1 MAFRLN
7 VYEQNQANAY
17 RDALDRQR
25 QAEEA
30 QRQAY
35 DRAMQAQANAQQ
47 AQNKQVNPLE
57 AVLSGIGDAIKNT
70 GDTLYNMAGTGGAAL
85 RDLFTGNAGTG
96 KYQNEW
102 KDYMKKSQYGDEN
115 LSDKDYYLKTG
126 GKAVD
131 AAATISD
138 LIPVVGQG
146 NALVKGMGK
155 AGITGMNIAQGVAS
169 GAVNPLIENG
179 SQATLEDVLRGG
191 VVGGA
196 GATAG
201 QYVGGKLANRVPGTS
216 RLSKIVNSN
225 VGRGAL
231 TGAASGAVAGGL
243 NAGLTGNDVLQGTL
257 QGAKS
262 GGLGGAAMAGTM
274 GVLGKGIEKLQNK
287 YGANTPAT
295 PTVAEAPTKPI
306 AQNVVEDTTPSRRN
320 IPITDY
326 DAGAQRVGV
335 RRNINVQGGDNG
347 AENVNVAN
355 RTQKASRKLI
365 DGVISPDNE
374 VKLPNTTKRYDK
386 TAIDIV
392 DSGKFDDPIETFRRM
407 GIPEDTIREL
417 VDKAESYAD
426 MNNEVFNAYG
436 LNSKSELPMLN
447 RKQYYEDN
455 LGQLTAKG
463 GNGNIRAEDVEDYMY
478 NHLRESAGTNY
489 LGGAKDDNWTILHN
503 LFGDRAK
510 DWSMDD
516 MYDAYRSLAKAQS
529 VDPMSSDNLA
539 FTLAGEPELNAKL
552 TQDLLDKIHP
562 RTQIN
567 VGQAPGDYFPDKVN
581 VRTSG
586 QLIQDV
592 TPGRAQANPTETQ
605 YTKRV
610 INPNPET
617 PTQARPAIRRATEM
631 PTEQQ
636 INPNL
641 SVGDRAKYE
650 RQLTVNRQRQG
661 AALLEQYG
669 TLDKPVRRAVGSPE
683 EVLSTLYDE
692 YGLTTPADVQYAAN
706 HVTGRDGVVSQM
718 TRELAGKAQNV
729 DTRIDKKWLDNI
741 MDLNGLDDK
750 EAKAVTN
757 QIAAALKRTSA
768 NGFTDGNT
776 TLDTVKQLEAQAS
789 RYKGKDGTYHN
800 ATPADKAKGAVIDLV
815 RDELQ
820 ARIWDAAGDA
830 SSVVTPQR
838 LQQLKDMYPGN
849 QKWANF
855 VDGTIANVKTGGDL
869 RHTMKPLVDG
879 SKIVNGSK
887 MAAGGYADRAYKA
900 ATSRNPIVAGG
911 QIAMDM
917 ALDSDF
923 AKQKR
928 ADRYARKAAK
938 AEAKLTGTDYVDPT
952 TGRAKTSGLSGT
964 ASELWQGTKKIA
976 GKAGKKV
983 GNVWDTLNNDTFSG
997 TTFKPLERNGQM
1009 QTLGDIANRQLYRQ
1023 AGLGAMR
1030 AQDAERDMQ
1039 NANMDMQNALQ
1050 DYNNASNDMFQAQ
1063 NYMQNMQQQSAG
1075 NGQLDRI
1082 SQAMDAA
1089 LMAGD
1094 ISSYSKLADLYKQ
1107 ALSIYQLQN
1116 PTATTSDA
1124 KALNATQAKAVTGL
1138 SQLQQLAAMQP
1149 GARTALSNSPLSGFI
1164 DLTGGDSYNS
1174 QADSLA
1180 STIGY
1185 LLSGANI
1192 KDDEIEA
1199 VKRDYIPSTF
1209 DSPTVRQQKL
1219 SRAEQLLRNYLADT
1233 NALTAL

>member
-7 VYEQNQANAY
+7 VHEQNQANAY
-17 RDALDRQR
+17 RDALEKQR

-35 DRAMQAQANAQQ
+35 DRAAQAQANAQQ
-47 AQNKQVNPLE
+47 AQSKQMNPLE
-57 AVLSGIGDAIKNT
+57 GVLSGIGDAVKNV

-102 KDYMKKSQYGDEN
+102 KDYAKKSIYGDEN

-131 AAATISD
+131 AASTVSD
-138 LIPVVGQG
+138 LIPGLGAGARVALNVG
-146 NALVKGMGK
+146 
-155 AGITGMNIAQGVAS
+155 QGVAS
-169 GAVNPLIENG
+169 GAVNPLIQYG
-179 SQATLEDVLRGG
+179 SGASLEDVLRGG
-191 VVGGA
+191 IVGGA
-196 GATAG
+196 GAGAG
-201 QYVGGKLANRVPGTS
+201 QYVGGKLASKVPGTS
-216 RLSKIVNSN
+216 RLSRIATSN
-225 VGRGAL
+225 LGRGAL

-243 NAGLTGNDVLQGTL
+243 NAGFTGNDILGGAL
-257 QGAKS
+257 QGAQS
-262 GGLGGAAMAGTM
+262 GGLGGATMAGVM
-274 GVLGKGIEKLQNK
+274 GVAGKGIEKLQNK
-287 YGANTPAT
+287 YGVNTPAT
-295 PTVAEAPTKPI
+295 PAVAQAPEVEAPTRPVV
-306 AQNVVEDTTPSRRN
+306 QNVVEDTTPTVKTPVKRG
-320 IPITDY
+320 IPVTDY
-326 DAGAQRVGV
+326 DAGEQNIRV
-335 RRNINVQGGDNG
+335 RRPDTEYSLGRRQGSNIDGILAPDNVRQLPNVKRPNPTIGEYMLGDSSVTRAADAVPRLIDETYGNGFTKPMFDDFFADLDDATRARLAQGVQDAAALNNMAGDEYTVNKSQLPKIKRSDYVKATGYSGKDIPEYMRPYLSEKNG
-347 AENVNVAN
+347 VPLGDGSWSQYMPKYNDGGTFTGTPDDVIQMYDNLANTNKSNANIYNAENVGMAL
-355 RTQKASRKLI
+355 AM
-365 DGVISPDNE
+365 
-374 VKLPNTTKRYDK
+374 
-386 TAIDIV
+386 
-392 DSGKFDDPIETFRRM
+392 DSD
-407 GIPEDTIREL
+407 L
-417 VDKAESYAD
+417 DKAVTGQFLKAGYPTRKIDVKGMPSIAD
-426 MNNEVFNAYG
+426 NIDVDA
-436 LNSKSELPMLN
+436 L
-447 RKQYYEDN
+447 
-455 LGQLTAKG
+455 G
-463 GNGNIRAEDVEDYMY
+463 GNTAPIKR
-478 NHLRESAGTNY
+478 
-489 LGGAKDDNWTILHN
+489 TIP
-503 LFGDRAK
+503 A
-510 DWSMDD
+510 
-516 MYDAYRSLAKAQS
+516 
-529 VDPMSSDNLA
+529 
-539 FTLAGEPELNAKL
+539 
-552 TQDLLDKIHP
+552 
-562 RTQIN
+562 RT
-567 VGQAPGDYFPDKVN
+567 
-581 VRTSG
+581 
-586 QLIQDV
+586 
-592 TPGRAQANPTETQ
+592 AQA
-605 YTKRV
+605 
-610 INPNPET
+610 PET
-617 PTQARPAIRRATEM
+617 PTQARPAIRRATDM
-631 PTEQQ
+631 PAERQV
-636 INPNL
+636 NPNL

-911 QIAMDM
+911 QIAMD
-917 ALDSDF
+917 AFLDSDR
-923 AKQKR
+923 ARQIR
-928 ADRYARKAAK
+928 ADHYAKKAAK

-952 TGRAKTSGLSGT
+952 SGRTKTSGLSGA
-964 ASELWQGTKKIA
+964 ASELWQGTKNIA
-976 GKAGKKV
+976 GKAGQKL
-983 GNVWDTLNNDTFSG
+983 GNAARTLNNETLLNARLG
-997 TTFKPLERNGQM
+997 GNVGQDYNM
-1009 QTLGDIANRQLYRQ
+1009 PSFGDLATRQTARQ

-1030 AQDAERDMQ
+1030 AQDTERDIQ
-1039 NANMDMQNALQ
+1039 NANIDMQNALQ
-1050 DYNNASNDMFQAQ
+1050 DYTNASNDMLQAQ
-1063 NYMQNMQQQSAG
+1063 NSMQNMQQQGTGASS
-1075 NGQLDRI
+1075 LDRI
-1082 SQAMDAA
+1082 SQALNAA

-1094 ISSYSKLADLYKQ
+1094 VNAYKQLADLYKQ
-1107 ALSIYQLQN
+1107 AAAIYQLQN

-1138 SQLQQLAAMQP
+1138 SQLQQLASMQP
-1149 GARTALSNSPLSGFI
+1149 GARTALSNSPLSGLV

-1192 KDDEIEA
+1192 KKDEIEA

-1209 DSPTVRQQKL
+1209 DSQAVRQQKL

>member
-17 RDALDRQR
+17 REALEKQR

-35 DRAMQAQANAQQ
+35 DRAVQAQANAQQ
-47 AQNKQVNPLE
+47 AQSKQMNPLE
-57 AVLSGIGDAIKNT
+57 AVLSGIGEAIKNT

-102 KDYMKKSQYGDEN
+102 KDYAKKSIYGDEN
-115 LSDKDYYLKTG
+115 LSDKDYYTKTG

-131 AAATISD
+131 AAATVSD
-138 LIPVVGQG
+138 LIPGLGTGARVALNVGQG
-146 NALVKGMGK
+146 
-155 AGITGMNIAQGVAS
+155 IAS
-169 GAVNPLIENG
+169 GAVNPLIQYG
-179 SQATLEDVLRGG
+179 SGASLEDVLRGG
-191 VVGGA
+191 IVGGA
-196 GATAG
+196 GAGVG
-201 QYVGGKLANRVPGTS
+201 QYVGGKLASKVPGTS
-216 RLSKIVNSN
+216 RLSKIATSN
-225 VGRGAL
+225 IGRGAL

-243 NAGLTGNDVLQGTL
+243 NAGFTGNDILGGAL
-257 QGAKS
+257 QGAQS

-274 GVLGKGIEKLQNK
+274 GLAGKGIEKLQNK
-287 YGANTPAT
+287 YGAKTPVTPAVAQAPEVET
-295 PTVAEAPTKPI
+295 PTRPVV
-306 AQNVVEDTTPSRRN
+306 QDVVENTTPTRRG
-320 IPITDY
+320 IPVTDY
-326 DAGAQRVGV
+326 DAGEQNIRV
-335 RRNINVQGGDNG
+335 RRPDTEYSLGRRQGSNIDGILAPDNVRQLPNAKRPNPTIGDYMLGDSNVTRAADAVPRVIDETYGNGFTKPIFDDFFADLDDTTRARLAQGVQDAAALDNMASDEYTISNKSKLPKIKRSDYVKATGYSGKDIPEYMRPYLSEKNGVPLGDGSWSQYMPKYNDG
-347 AENVNVAN
+347 GTFTGTPDDVIQMYDTIANTNKSNANIYNAENVGMALAMDSDLD
-355 RTQKASRKLI
+355 KAVTDQFLKAGYPTRKI
-365 DGVISPDNE
+365 DVKGAPSIADNID
-374 VKLPNTTKRYDK
+374 VDALGGNTTPIKRTIPAK
-386 TAIDIV
+386 TA
-392 DSGKFDDPIETFRRM
+392 
-407 GIPEDTIREL
+407 
-417 VDKAESYAD
+417 
-426 MNNEVFNAYG
+426 
-436 LNSKSELPMLN
+436 
-447 RKQYYEDN
+447 
-455 LGQLTAKG
+455 
-463 GNGNIRAEDVEDYMY
+463 
-478 NHLRESAGTNY
+478 
-489 LGGAKDDNWTILHN
+489 
-503 LFGDRAK
+503 
-510 DWSMDD
+510 
-516 MYDAYRSLAKAQS
+516 
-529 VDPMSSDNLA
+529 
-539 FTLAGEPELNAKL
+539 
-552 TQDLLDKIHP
+552 
-562 RTQIN
+562 
-567 VGQAPGDYFPDKVN
+567 QA
-581 VRTSG
+581 
-586 QLIQDV
+586 
-592 TPGRAQANPTETQ
+592 
-605 YTKRV
+605 
-610 INPNPET
+610 PET
-617 PTQARPAIRRATEM
+617 PAQTRSSIRRATDM

-641 SVGDRAKYE
+641 SAGDRAKYE

-830 SSVVTPQR
+830 SSVITPQR
-838 LQQLKDMYPGN
+838 LQQLKNMYPDN

-855 VDGTIANVKTGGDL
+855 VDGTIAKVKTGGDL

-911 QIAMDM
+911 QIAMD
-917 ALDSDF
+917 AFLDSDR
-923 AKQKR
+923 ARQIR
-928 ADRYARKAAK
+928 ADHYAKKAAK

-952 TGRAKTSGLSGT
+952 SGRTKTSGLSGT

-976 GKAGKKV
+976 GKAGQKV

-1030 AQDAERDMQ
+1030 AQDTERDIQ

-1050 DYNNASNDMFQAQ
+1050 DYSNASNDMLQAQ
-1063 NYMQNMQQQSAG
+1063 NSMQNAQQQSTGASS
-1075 NGQLDRI
+1075 LDRI

-1138 SQLQQLAAMQP
+1138 SQLQQLATMQP

-1192 KDDEIEA
+1192 KDNEIEA

-1209 DSPTVRQQKL
+1209 DSPAVRQQKL

>member
-1 MAFRLN
+1 MAFSYNSNDLD
-7 VYEQNQANAY
+7 YL
-17 RDALDRQR
+17 DAARRQR
-25 QAEEA
+25 EA
-30 QRQAY
+30 YGNALN
-35 DRAMQAQANAQQ
+35 AQINAQQ

-57 AVLSGIGDAIKNT
+57 AVLSGIANGVKNV

-102 KDYMKKSQYGDEN
+102 KDYAKKSIYGDEN
-115 LSDKDYYLKTG
+115 LSDKDYYLKSG

-131 AAATISD
+131 AAATVSD
-138 LIPVVGQG
+138 FIPGLGTGAKVALNVGQG
-146 NALVKGMGK
+146 
-155 AGITGMNIAQGVAS
+155 IAS
-169 GAVNPLIENG
+169 GAVNPIIEYG
-179 SQATLEDVLRGG
+179 SNASLEDILRGAA
-191 VVGGA
+191 VGGA
-196 GATAG
+196 GAGVG
-201 QYVGGKLANRVPGTS
+201 QYVGGKLASKVPGTG
-216 RLSKIVNSN
+216 RLSRIATSN
-225 VGRGAL
+225 LGRGAL

-243 NAGLTGNDVLQGTL
+243 SAGLTGNDILGGAL
-257 QGAKS
+257 QGAQS
-262 GGLGGAAMAGTM
+262 GGLGGATMAGAM
-274 GVLGKGIEKLQNK
+274 GLAGKGIQKLNNK
-287 YGANTPAT
+287 YGGATPDVTPAR
-295 PTVAEAPTKPI
+295 V
-306 AQNVVEDTTPSRRN
+306 QDVVEDTTPTRRN

-326 DAGAQRVGV
+326 DAGDQKVGV
-335 RRNINVQGGDNG
+335 RRNINVQYDGDNG
-347 AENVNVAN
+347 QNVNVAN
-355 RTQKASRKLI
+355 RTTNIGRRQGSNI
-365 DGVISPDNE
+365 DGILSPDNE
-374 VKLPNTTKRYDK
+374 VKLPNTTKRYNK
-386 TAIDIV
+386 TAIDVV
-392 DSGKFDDPIETFRRM
+392 DSGQFDNPIETFRRM

-592 TPGRAQANPTETQ
+592 TPGNAQATPTETQ

-911 QIAMDM
+911 QIAMD
-917 ALDSDF
+917 AFLDSDR
-923 AKQKR
+923 AKQIR
-928 ADRYARKAAK
+928 ADHYAKKAAK

-952 TGRAKTSGLSGT
+952 TGRAKTSGLAGT
-964 ASELWQGTKKIA
+964 ASELWQGTKNIA
-976 GKAGKKV
+976 GKAGQKL
-983 GNVWDTLNNDTFSG
+983 NNAARTLNNETLLNARLG
-997 TTFKPLERNGQM
+997 GNVGQDYNM
-1009 QTLGDIANRQLYRQ
+1009 PSFGDLATRQTARQ
-1023 AGLGAMR
+1023 AALGAMR
-1030 AQDAERDMQ
+1030 AQDTERDIQ
-1039 NANMDMQNALQ
+1039 NANIDMQNALQ
-1050 DYNNASNDMFQAQ
+1050 DYTNASNDMLQAQ
-1063 NYMQNMQQQSAG
+1063 NSMQNMQQQGTGASS
-1075 NGQLDRI
+1075 LDRI
-1082 SQAMDAA
+1082 SQALNAA

-1094 ISSYSKLADLYKQ
+1094 VNAYKQLADLYKQ
-1107 ALSIYQLQN
+1107 AAAIYQLQN

-1138 SQLQQLAAMQP
+1138 SQLQQLATMQP
-1149 GARTALSNSPLSGFI
+1149 GARTALSNSPLSGLV

-1192 KDDEIEA
+1192 KDSEIAA

-1209 DSPTVRQQKL
+1209 DSPAVRQQKL

-1233 NALTAL
+1233 NALTTL